1 MSVRENL
8 REVSMPTP
16 RGQRWFAIA
25 LSIAPA
31 ISGMFA
37 SAAFAD
43 GRQGHAVKYDVVQG
57 YII

>member
-1 MSVRENL
+1 
-8 REVSMPTP
+8 MPTP